1 MVARRGH
8 SLVELIVT
16 LMVLGV
22 TLSGVAATHVLALR
36 LTGEAFRLGDAAAGA
51 SVLLDSLITH
61 ARPASGAAAAASI
74 RYEWTVSET
83 ADGRSRVVV
92 TATDARSGAVI
103 LELAGARVS
112 EPPWPVPVPAPVPLD
127 EQS

>member
-16 LMVLGV
+16 LMLLGV

-36 LTGEAFRLGDAAAGA
+36 LTGDASRLGDAAAGA
-51 SVLLDSLITH
+51 SVLLDSLTTH
-61 ARPASGAAAAASI
+61 AGTVSGAAVAAPI

-83 ADGRSRVVV
+83 ADGWSQVVV
-92 TATDARSGAVI
+92 RATDTVSGTLI
-103 LELAGARVS
+103 LELEGARVP
-112 EPPWPVPVPAPVPLD
+112 EPRWPVPVSGPVRPD